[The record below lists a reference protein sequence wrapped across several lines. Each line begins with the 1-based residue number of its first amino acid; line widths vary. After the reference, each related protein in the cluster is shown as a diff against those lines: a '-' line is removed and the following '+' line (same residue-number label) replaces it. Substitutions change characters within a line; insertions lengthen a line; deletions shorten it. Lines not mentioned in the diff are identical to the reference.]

1 MCLAKRQPTSFCNAA
16 KAKMKIGNYEIH
28 PLETGRFRLDGGAM
42 FGIVPKPLW
51 SKTNP
56 ADERNRIELAARA
69 MLIIGNGRKILV
81 DNGNGTKFTEKQID
95 IYRLDM
101 SRYELKKSLSQYGLT
116 LNDITDV
123 LLTHLHFDHA
133 GGSTSREN
141 AELKP
146 TFPNA
151 KYYVQQAHWEIATH
165 PTEKDR
171 GSFMPDDFLPLQ
183 RHGVLEFLDGEVEL
197 FPNIEL
203 LIMNGHTT
211 AQQLPKISDGK
222 TTLLYCCDLF
232 PTTSHIPL
240 PYIMAYDLRPLV
252 TMEEKRK
259 ILGRAYEEQ
268 WLLFFEHDPK
278 IVAGTVTSMEK
289 GFTLEKTIALD

>member
-1 MCLAKRQPTSFCNAA
+1 
-16 KAKMKIGNYEIH
+16 MKIGEYEIH
-28 PLETGRFRLDGGAM
+28 PIETGRFSLDGGAM

-56 ADERNRIELAARA
+56 PDERNRIELAARA
-69 MLIIGNGRKILV
+69 MLILGNGKKILV
-81 DNGNGTKFTEKQID
+81 DNGNGSKFTDKQVD

-101 SRYELKKSLSQYGLT
+101 SRYELKKSLSHYGLEPG
-116 LNDITDV
+116 DITDV
-123 LLTHLHFDHA
+123 ILTHLHFDHA
-133 GGSTSREN
+133 GGSTVREN
-141 AELKP
+141 GELKP
-146 TFPNA
+146 TFHNA
-151 KYYVQQAHWEIATH
+151 KYYVQRAHWEQATN

-171 GSFMPDDFLPLQ
+171 GSFMADDFLPLKQ
-183 RHGVLEFLDGEVEL
+183 HRVLEFLDGECEL

-203 LIMNGHTT
+203 LLVNGHTA

-252 TMEEKRK
+252 TLEEKRR
-259 ILGRAYEEQ
+259 ILGRAYEGK
-268 WLLFFEHDPK
+268 WMLFFEHDPK
-278 IVAGTVTSMEK
+278 IVAAMVTSGEK
-289 GFTLEKTIALD
+289 GFVVEKAIAID